1 MTKAEGQVVR
11 KVSLHV
17 LKREV
22 RPMGAHGVP
31 TDGQAHA
38 FMGVLRVFDAEGR
51 EGNAFIGATHTE
63 SDRTIAPAGG
73 PVKEFL
79 IGQRVGDREAIWH
92 ALRAMAEQ
100 HEIPDAAVMAA
111 DVALWDLAAKGAGMP
126 LYEFFGAY
134 RHKVPAYGSAP
145 FHETAQQ
152 NAEAMLKG
160 RAEGLRGWKLHH
172 VVPDRREIVDVCR
185 AVREAAGPQFPLMY
199 DGLRDFNLADALY
212 VGHALDELRYD
223 WFEDPMS
230 MHDLPALAELGR
242 RIATPVALSD
252 ELAFKLADAPRLIAA
267 GAARIL
273 RGEPAKDGLTG
284 MRKMAALCEAH
295 RLMFEPH
302 VGFNP
307 LLDIAVLHV
316 VLSIRNCAYFPLDVI
331 SPRDRYVGLVENPRI
346 DKEGFIHGPRAPGLG
361 VEIDWKFIEKHQIAT
376 L

>member
-1 MTKAEGQVVR
+1 MSKPEGQVVR
-11 KVSLHV
+11 KVSVHV

-22 RPMGAHGVP
+22 KPMGAHGVP
-31 TDGQAHA
+31 AAGTAQCY
-38 FMGVLRVFDAEGR
+38 MGVLRVFDAEGR
-51 EGNAFIGATHTE
+51 EGNAFIGAPHSE

-79 IGQRVGDREAIWH
+79 IGKRVGEREAIWH
-92 ALRAMAEQ
+92 DLRALATK
-100 HEIPDAAVMAA
+100 HELPDAAVMAA
-111 DVALWDLAAKGAGMP
+111 DVALWDLAAKAAGVP
-126 LYEFFGAY
+126 LYELFGAY
-134 RHKVPAYGSAP
+134 RHKIPAYGSAP

-160 RAEGLRGWKLHH
+160 KAEGLQGWKLHH
-172 VVPDRREIVDVCR
+172 VVPDRREIVEVCR
-185 AVREAAGPQFPLMY
+185 TVREAAGPRFPLMY
-199 DGLRDFNLADALY
+199 DALRDFDLKDALY
-212 VGHALDELRYD
+212 VGRALDELRYD

-230 MHDLPALAELGR
+230 VHDLVALAELGR
-242 RIATPVALSD
+242 RIATPIAVAD
-252 ELAFKLADAPRLIAA
+252 ELEFKLNDAPRVIAA

-273 RGEPAKDGLTG
+273 RGEPGKDGLTG

-316 VLSIRNCAYFPLDVI
+316 VLSIRNCAYFPLDVV
-331 SPRDRYVGLVENPRI
+331 SPRDRYVGLVENPKI
-346 DKEGFIHGPRAPGLG
+346 DREGFIHGPRAPGLG
-361 VEIDWKFIEKHQIAT
+361 VEIDWKFVEKHAVAV